1 MNPSDPLAALRDIHV
16 PPPPGFWPPAPGLI
30 VAACILIAA
39 CAVASIIAARRWR
52 SGRFRRGAL
61 ANLRRLRELHRAG
74 MSETEIAMEL
84 STLVRRVALALGPR
98 EEVAGLTGDGWIEW
112 IESTLCEAGE
122 DFDSATRT
130 ALLVAPYA
138 RGCRFDVARALAAC
152 ECWIR
157 RA

>member
-1 MNPSDPLAALRDIHV
+1 
-16 PPPPGFWPPAPGLI
+16 
-30 VAACILIAA
+30 
-39 CAVASIIAARRWR
+39 
-52 SGRFRRGAL
+52 
-61 ANLRRLRELHRAG
+61 

-84 STLVRRVALALGPR
+84 STLVRRVALAHSRSPWSCPRSCAAWLWPGPR

-112 IESTLCEAGE
+112 IESTLSEAGK

>member
-1 MNPSDPLAALRDIHV
+1 
-16 PPPPGFWPPAPGLI
+16 
-30 VAACILIAA
+30 
-39 CAVASIIAARRWR
+39 
-52 SGRFRRGAL
+52 
-61 ANLRRLRELHRAG
+61 

-84 STLVRRVALALGPR
+84 STLVRRVALAHRPR

-112 IESTLCEAGE
+112 IESTLSEAGK
-122 DFDSATRT
+122 DIDSATRT